1 MFMVSENM
9 TEQHVLKRPV
19 TSELLWGHPKG
30 LYILFLTEMWE
41 RFSYYGM
48 RALLIFYLTQYLLF
62 SDSQSIA
69 IYGAYTALIYIAPV
83 IGGII
88 SDRYLG
94 SNKSVIWGGLLM
106 ILGHIGMAFEGVP
119 AVEGVN
125 EIGEQI
131 ILRNNLSLQVF
142 FISITFLIVGV
153 GFFKANISTM
163 VGQLY
168 PQDDFRR
175 DTGFTIFFWGI
186 NIGAFLAAAICG
198 FVGQKFGWGYGFGIA
213 GIGMAVGLLIFIY
226 GQKYLY
232 GIGDPPSSSCLKAKS
247 LVGLSIEH
255 TIYLASFLAIG
266 IIWQIVQQAQIV
278 SYFVLIA
285 VVISLAWTVFYACN
299 RCEPR
304 DRDRMLIALAFMTV
318 WIIYAAL
325 FEQMGS
331 SLNLFTDR
339 FVNLNVFGLE
349 FMASQVQGLPSL
361 FLLIITPFFFR
372 FWGFL
377 DRHGLNPP
385 SAIKFALSLII
396 MGLGYYVLSSAIDSN
411 DGAGRIN
418 LGWIIL
424 LYLFFAVSDLFIGPI
439 GLSLVTKLSVTRAL
453 GFMMGL
459 WMLSVAIGSYLASR
473 AAQYV
478 AVDDSGDMLYS
489 RGEQLERF
497 GDFFAYLSYGSLALG
512 VFFLLL
518 YPLIRKM
525 MHGIN

>member
-1 MFMVSENM
+1 MVNEIMSE
-9 TEQHVLKRPV
+9 QPALKRPV

-69 IYGAYTALIYIAPV
+69 IYGAYTALIYITPV

-94 SNKSVIWGGLLM
+94 STKSVIWGGLLM

-119 AVEGVN
+119 PVESVS
-125 EIGEQI
+125 EIGEII
-131 ILRNNLSLQVF
+131 ILRNNFTLQAF

-168 PQDDFRR
+168 LEDDFRR
-175 DTGFTIFFWGI
+175 DEGFTIFFWGI

-198 FVGQKFGWGYGFGIA
+198 YVGQRFGWGYGFGIA
-213 GIGMAVGLLIFIY
+213 GIGMAVGLGIFIY
-226 GQKYLY
+226 GQKHLH
-232 GIGDPPSSSCLKAKS
+232 GIGAPPTSSRIEAKS
-247 LVGLSIEH
+247 FIGINVENS
-255 TIYLASFLAIG
+255 IYLGSIFSVA
-266 IIWQIVQQAQIV
+266 IIWKIVQHAQLI
-278 SYFVLIA
+278 SYAVFITVIIA
-285 VVISLAWTVFYACN
+285 LSWTVFYACT

-304 DRDRMLIALAFMTV
+304 DRDRMLIALVFMTTWV
-318 WIIYAAL
+318 IFVAL

-339 FVNLNVFGLE
+339 FVNLNLFGFE

-361 FLLIITPFFFR
+361 FLLLITPFFFR
-372 FWGFL
+372 LWSIL
-377 DRHGLNPP
+377 DRHRLNPP
-385 SAIKFALSLII
+385 SAVKFALALII
-396 MGLGYYVLSSAIDSN
+396 MGLGYYILSLAIDSN
-411 DGAGRIN
+411 DGTGNIN

-424 LYLFFAVSDLFIGPI
+424 IYLFFAVSDLFIGPI
-439 GLSLVTKLSVTRAL
+439 GLSVVTKLSVARAL

-459 WMLSVAIGSYLASR
+459 WMLSVAIGSYLASS

-478 AVDDSGDMLYS
+478 ALDGSGEMIYS

-497 GDFFAYLSYGSLALG
+497 GDFFAYLSYGSLGLG
-512 VFFLLL
+512 LFFLLL
-518 YPLIRKM
+518 VPLIKKA
-525 MHGIN
+525 MHGIK